1 MDTGCLDARVVGSG
15 GCVSA
20 SSLLHSYPIIAS
32 CYSVHENA
40 SVEVTIHSSKIFASC
55 FSAAENTL
63 VSVSTFSSPVIASCS
78 LVCSVNSN
86 AYVEIDKHT
95 LWLNPSDV
103 FNISSNTNW
112 III

>member
-1 MDTGCLDARVVGSG
+1 MGEGCLDARVVGSG

-20 SSLLHSYPIIAS
+20 SSVLYSYPIIAS
-32 CYSVHENA
+32 CSSLYENA
-40 SVEVTIHSSKIFASC
+40 SVEVTLHSSKIYVSC
-55 FSAAENTL
+55 FLATENAL
-63 VSVSTFSSPVIASCS
+63 VSVSTYSSPVIASCS

-86 AYVEIDKHT
+86 AYVKIDKHT
-95 LWLNPSDV
+95 LWLNPSDM

>member
-1 MDTGCLDARVVGSG
+1 MGTGCIDAMVVGSG

-32 CYSVHENA
+32 CYSLQENVYA
-40 SVEVTIHSSKIFASC
+40 QISLHSF
-55 FSAAENTL
+55 
-63 VSVSTFSSPVIASCS
+63 PVNASCS

>member
-1 MDTGCLDARVVGSG
+1 MGTGCLDARVSGSG

-20 SSLLHSYPIIAS
+20 SSVLHSSPVIAS
-32 CYSVHENA
+32 CSLH
-40 SVEVTIHSSKIFASC
+40 
-55 FSAAENTL
+55 
-63 VSVSTFSSPVIASCS
+63 SSPVIASCS

-95 LWLNPSDV
+95 LWLNPTDV

>member
-20 SSLLHSYPIIAS
+20 SSVLHSFPVIAS
-32 CYSVHENA
+32 CSSVQENVSA
-40 SVEVTIHSSKIFASC
+40 QISLHSF
-55 FSAAENTL
+55 
-63 VSVSTFSSPVIASCS
+63 PVIASCS

-95 LWLNPSDV
+95 LWLNPTDV